1 MIEVL
6 YKVPIGLW
14 LFLVQYFMN
23 DATQLLLCFEPR
35 IPVFWL
41 RLWLLNI
48 FDDLLLCYPQRHV
61 AYAYVFKSILTKN
74 ILSKLSQRVYLIFY
88 LNYSKNIVAQAC
100 CVFDKIIFKMK
111 MRQ

>member
-23 DATQLLLCFEPR
+23 DATQLL
-35 IPVFWL
+35 VFWAAHSCFL
-41 RLWLLNI
+41 APALTTKH